1 MPLEIDYY
9 NLSIH
14 KLMLRDRVRC
24 EAFSKA
30 LAETITPDC
39 AVLDIGA
46 GTGILSLF
54 AVQAGAR
61 IVYAVERTDTA
72 KLARR
77 IVLENGFEN
86 KIKIFQ
92 NDMENVELPEKVDVI
107 VSEWLGGYGIDEN
120 LLPIVI
126 HARDRWL
133 KSGGKMLPSKV
144 TSWIAPAYDELL
156 LQDVV
161 FWCNKPYGLNMTA
174 IAKDTYQQLH
184 CCRNHIK
191 KEQILC
197 APQMMWRVDAST
209 CQADDS
215 QKVFDARMEFVTERK
230 GSFNCLAAWFKA
242 KLTDNITLS
251 NEPSEEYT
259 HWGRWAF
266 PVGENISVEKE
277 MKIDI
282 HFVLEPK
289 GKGQTKAVWAVSVGD
304 YNFRSEDTTKLIQ

>member
-14 KLMLRDRVRC
+14 KLMLQDQVRC

-30 LAETITPDC
+30 IAETITPDC

-54 AVQAGAR
+54 AAQAGAR
-61 IVYAVERTDTA
+61 IVYAVERTDIA
-72 KLARR
+72 ELARR
-77 IVLENGFEN
+77 IVLENSFEN

-120 LLPIVI
+120 LLPII
-126 HARDRWL
+126 IQAKDRWL
-133 KSGGKMLPSKV
+133 KSGGKMIPSEV
-144 TSWIAPAYDELL
+144 TSWVAPAYDGLL

-174 IAKDTYQQLH
+174 IIKDTYRQLH
-184 CCRNHIK
+184 CCMNHIK

-197 APQMMWRVDAST
+197 SPQKKIQTTIITKIITYILTFIIMSLSGLVSFPAT
-209 CQADDS
+209 CTRHSMSCA
-215 QKVFDARMEFVTERK
+215 F
-230 GSFNCLAAWFKA
+230 SFLQINLRSA
-242 KLTDNITLS
+242 
-251 NEPSEEYT
+251 
-259 HWGRWAF
+259 
-266 PVGENISVEKE
+266 
-277 MKIDI
+277 
-282 HFVLEPK
+282 FVLSFYLEPLYRPYIASNS
-289 GKGQTKAVWAVSVGD
+289 QSHYSLSAQ
-304 YNFRSEDTTKLIQ
+304 RS